1 MKHKT
6 KNRIIKRRKIRK
18 TKKRKM
24 KGGGFL
30 DYFTSTSVGIPGF
43 GSVGQCQSKQIL
55 ENGVW
60 KEQKCY
66 MTPVGPV
73 YKTVQPDTAASGAAY
88 GAAYPTKPWYNF
100 W

>member
-6 KNRIIKRRKIRK
+6 KKRLRKGRK
-18 TKKRKM
+18 TKKRQM
-24 KGGGFL
+24 RGGGFL
-30 DYFTSTSVGIPGF
+30 DYFTSTSVGIPGV
-43 GSVGQCQSKQIL
+43 GSVGKCQSKQIL

-66 MTPVGPV
+66 ITPVGPV
-73 YKTVQPDTAASGAAY
+73 YKTVQPDTAANGA
-88 GAAYPTKPWYNF
+88 PWYKF